1 MTTNNDQPGRH
12 QLEPRLELTGAV
24 DFTMMYAAH
33 DAFSRDLELLV
44 SSCTGGNAGR
54 AVDRARWETFTTQ
67 LHVHHH
73 AEDDALWPPLRNA
86 TLDRSEVAALEAMEL
101 EHAAIEPH
109 LVDVDKAISAEDS
122 AAIADALLRLR
133 NGLAEH
139 MRHEEN
145 AALPMIEKHLGP
157 PGWKAFT
164 ATFRETQG
172 IRGAATYFPWL
183 LEGAS
188 AQTQAKVLGVL
199 PPPAR
204 LLYRTV
210 WAPRYRRATKPAAR

>member
-1 MTTNNDQPGRH
+1 MTTDNDHAGAG
-12 QLEPRLELTGAV
+12 QLAPRLELPGAV

-44 SSCTGGNAGR
+44 SACTGGNAWR
-54 AVDRARWETFTTQ
+54 TVDHARWKTFTTQ
-67 LHVHHH
+67 LHIHHH
-73 AEDDALWPPLRNA
+73 AEDEALWPPLRNTALDRDEIA
-86 TLDRSEVAALEAMEL
+86 TLDAMEL
-101 EHAAIEPH
+101 EHAAIDPN
-109 LVDVDKAISAEDS
+109 LVDVDS
-122 AAIADALLRLR
+122 AIAADNPSALAAPLLRLR
-133 NGLAEH
+133 DGLAEH

-145 AALPMIEKHLGP
+145 AALPMIEKRLGP
-157 PGWKAFT
+157 AGWKAFT

-188 AQTQAKVLGVL
+188 AETQAKVLAVL

-204 LLYRTV
+204 LLYRSV
-210 WAPRYRRATKPAAR
+210 WAPRYRREMKPAAG